1 MRLPLEQHQRGW
13 DRAELF
19 FALCFSG
26 LSYGV
31 PKKQNRTEQEIHAM
45 IIKEA
50 QYRLGCTD
58 FDPEFTL
65 HRTEVDPTHYPS
77 ANWDVES
84 VRKR

>member
-1 MRLPLEQHQRGW
+1 
-13 DRAELF
+13 
-19 FALCFSG
+19 
-26 LSYGV
+26 V